1 MPLPA
6 RSLSVGLCIL
16 FIVIGTTGC
25 GTVSSM
31 LPTETE
37 FVPKDTLLVMT
48 EDSTELRP
56 EVARLYALEA
66 ELLDTDDSTH
76 AAQVLN
82 QSMAELATLLRND
95 PDVLEGDA
103 VRNIYGSLTTEYRH
117 FHGYDEDPDS
127 LQMARGSIF
136 SVRAR
141 LFASLDEVD
150 DPLVE
155 TEPPAGPEDLE
166 AETSIPLTSNRLV
179 SETVENLQKETSR
192 HVDRWLQR
200 TQVYGPMIDHILAD
214 EGVPQELKYLAM
226 VESGLNPKARSWAG
240 AVGMWQFMR
249 ATGQRYGLQVNPWV
263 DERRDPEKATR
274 AAARY
279 LSDLYDEFDD
289 WHLAMAAYNCGS
301 NCVRR
306 ALRRADT
313 EDPTYWDVYD
323 DLPRETRGYVPMFIA
338 TARIMS
344 EPGTFDLETAPPAS
358 AFSYD
363 YVAVH
368 GNMLSLDAVADLAG
382 TDPSTIRSLNPELRR
397 DRVPPSKDRYP
408 LRLPLGTYP
417 RFVWNYADLPDQEKR
432 PATTYTVRSGDT
444 LSEIAAQFGTSSAV
458 LRRLNEMNDGIIRP
472 GQQLVVPVQE
482 YDGALAAEVS
492 DEEPVRVQ
500 YGISPPTQP
509 IDPIDPSADEASA
522 PVTSEAQETETEA
535 ADEAETDEAEADETE
550 ASSSSLASTST
561 DDGGDE
567 ISSSYRVQP
576 GDTLGGIAQR
586 VGVSVRQLRAWNDLN
601 GSRIYPGQQLRI
613 AE

>member
-1 MPLPA
+1 MSVPA
-6 RSLSVGLCIL
+6 RPLSAGLCALLIL
-16 FIVIGTTGC
+16 IGTTGC

-31 LPTETE
+31 LPTETKV
-37 FVPKDTLLVMT
+37 VPKDTLLVMT

-66 ELLDTDDSTH
+66 ELLETEDSTH
-76 AAQVLN
+76 ASQILN

-95 PDVLEGDA
+95 PQVLEADA
-103 VRNIYGSLTTEYRH
+103 VRDLYGSLTTEYRH

-136 SVRAR
+136 SARAR
-141 LFASLDEVD
+141 LFASLDEVEN
-150 DPLVE
+150 PLVE

-179 SETVENLQKETSR
+179 SETVDNLQKETSR
-192 HVDRWLQR
+192 QVDRWLQR
-200 TQVYGPMIDHILAD
+200 TQVYGPMIDHILAE

-249 ATGQRYGLQVNPWV
+249 GTGQRYGLQVNPWV

-279 LSDLYDEFDD
+279 FKDLYEEFDD

-301 NCVRR
+301 DCVRR
-306 ALRRADT
+306 ALQRADT
-313 EDPTYWDVYD
+313 QDPTYWDVYD
-323 DLPRETRGYVPMFIA
+323 DLPRETRGYVPLFIA

-344 EPGTFDLETAPPAS
+344 EPGAFNLESESPAS

-368 GNMLSLDAVADLAG
+368 GSMLSLDTVADLAG
-382 TDPSTIRSLNPELRR
+382 TDASTVRSLNPELRR

-408 LRLPLGTYP
+408 LRIPLGTYP

-432 PATTYTVRSGDT
+432 PATTYSVRSGDT
-444 LSEIAAQFGTSSAV
+444 LSEIAARFGTSSSV
-458 LRRLNEMNDGIIRP
+458 LRRLNDMNGAALRP
-472 GQQLVVPVQE
+472 GEQLVVPVQE
-482 YDGALAAEVS
+482 YDGALAEDMS

-500 YGISPPTQP
+500 YDISPPTQP
-509 IDPIDPSADEASA
+509 IDPIDPSADDASA
-522 PVTSEAQETETEA
+522 PVTSEAEDEDSEATE
-535 ADEAETDEAEADETE
+535 ADEAET
-550 ASSSSLASTST
+550 SSSSLASAST
-561 DDGGDE
+561 DE
-567 ISSSYRVQP
+567 TSEETSSSYRVQS

-586 VGVSVRQLRAWNDLN
+586 FGVSVQQLRAWNDLN
-601 GSRIYPGQQLRI
+601 GNRIHPGQQLQI